1 MNKESG
7 MRGMSRVGLAVGCSL
22 LLLQGISRA
31 EEKPMN
37 VIFILAD
44 DLGWSDTEL
53 YGTTTYYK
61 TPNINRLA
69 ERGMLFTRAY
79 ANSPLCSPTRASILT
94 GQTPLRHGSTA
105 PNHHIV
111 GDEYLRAE
119 ESPTGAP
126 YQKSTAP
133 RPANRLDTDWP
144 TLAKLIQAKGY
155 ATGHFGKWHLGHE
168 PYSSLEHGFDVD
180 IPHYPGPGPHRFY
193 VGDWKYPNLKAR
205 HPKENIEDRMA
216 EEAVNWMRTVK
227 DQPFYMN
234 YWAFSVHGPWDGH
247 EHLVEHYK
255 ETLDPNDEQRAPTYA
270 AMVHTFDDAVGT
282 LLDAVDELGIA
293 DHTAFVFTSDNGGNM
308 YNTID
313 GGVPPTSNRP
323 LRGGKATEW
332 DGGVRVP
339 CAVVWPGLTDKGTS
353 NDEVIQSCDFYPTIL
368 NLLDIP
374 LPEQWPVDGAD
385 LTPALKGGTI
395 ERDGVFIYF
404 PHATVGV
411 PDWLPPSIQVVS
423 GDWKLIRLF
432 YHGSDGGD
440 ELILFNLKDDVGETN
455 NLAASYPEK
464 TQQLNEVIEDYLQ
477 SVDVKALP
485 LQNPN
490 FRSNKYVPQNR
501 GITKE
506 HWQVPEG
513 GIEGLEENGTATLE
527 KKEGYALLES
537 TGTDPNLVAPKINWK
552 KPLRGG
558 PFKVAFAMKSTSK
571 GPGQL
576 YYQWPVNDSQSV
588 EFAVQHDGEMHE
600 VVVDVP
606 VAAMSVFR
614 MDPGAAPGRFEFEY
628 IQIEDADGKI
638 VKQWMFK

>member
-1 MNKESG
+1 MKEMLR
-7 MRGMSRVGLAVGCSL
+7 MRKMSVAVILGLLFANGFS
-22 LLLQGISRA
+22 A
-31 EEKPMN
+31 AAEKPMN

-105 PNHHIV
+105 PNHHTTGEV
-111 GDEYLRAE
+111 LLRAK
-119 ESPTGAP
+119 ESPNGAP
-126 YQKSTAP
+126 YQKSTTP
-133 RPANRLDTDWP
+133 KTANRLDTAWP
-144 TLAKLIQAKGY
+144 TLAKLIKAKGY

-168 PYSSLEHGFDVD
+168 PYSPLEHGFDVD
-180 IPHYPGPGPHRFY
+180 IPHWAGPGPKKCY
-193 VGDWKYPNLKAR
+193 VGDWNYPNLKAR

-216 EEAVNWMRTVK
+216 EEAVKWLKTVK
-227 DQPFYMN
+227 DQPFYMS
-234 YWAFSVHGPWDGH
+234 YWAFSVHGPWDSH
-247 EHLVEHYK
+247 EDLVEHYK
-255 ETLDPNDEQRAPTYA
+255 KTLDPNDEQRAPTYA
-270 AMVHTFDDAVGT
+270 AMVHVFDNAVGT

-339 CAVVWPGLTDKGTS
+339 TAVVWPGLTGKGTRS
-353 NDEVIQSCDFYPTIL
+353 DTVIQSCDFYPTIL

-374 LPEQWPVDGAD
+374 LPKKWPVDGVD
-385 LTPALKGGTI
+385 LTPVLKGGTI

-432 YHGSDGGD
+432 YYGTDGGD
-440 ELILFNLKDDVGETN
+440 ELILHNLKDDIGETK
-455 NLAASYPEK
+455 NLASKYPEK
-464 TQQLNEVIEDYLQ
+464 TQQLNGVIEAYLQ
-477 SVDVKALP
+477 SVDEKALP
-485 LQNPN
+485 LRNPN
-490 FRSNKYVPQNR
+490 FQPEKYVPENR
-501 GITKE
+501 GVQKPYWKAPPGGVTGFE
-506 HWQVPEG
+506 EG
-513 GIEGLEENGTATLE
+513 GTATLE
-527 KKEGYALLES
+527 KKKGVALLES
-537 TGTDPNLVAPKINWK
+537 TGTDPYFVSTQINKK
-552 KPLRGG
+552 KPLSGG
-558 PFKVAFAMKSTSK
+558 SFKVSFAMKSNSK

-576 YYQWPVNDSQSV
+576 FYQQPFRKKQSV
-588 EFAVQHDGEMHE
+588 EFAVKHDGGLNE

-606 VAAMSVFR
+606 APKMGGFR
-614 MDPGAAPGRFEFEY
+614 IDPGAAPGRFEFEY
-628 IQIEDADGKI
+628 IRIEGADGTVLKE
-638 VKQWMFK
+638 WMFE